1 MTRSLYILVIALL
14 ICAPQN
20 AYSQFTDSLIREVNY
35 RLWQGAKAREQ
46 VIQLKKELAI
56 DSALI
61 HEQEVVI
68 EKLDKENIQLR
79 TDNAILT
86 QTNKTFKRISGGL
99 TLLVVLLIL

>member
-1 MTRSLYILVIALL
+1 MTRSFYILVIALL
-14 ICAPQN
+14 MSAPQN

-61 HEQEVVI
+61 HEQGVVI

-86 QTNKTFKRISGGL
+86 QTTKQYKRISGAL

>member
-14 ICAPQN
+14 MFVPQN

-56 DSALI
+56 DSAVI
-61 HEQEVVI
+61 HEQGVVI

-79 TDNAILT
+79 TDNAILI
-86 QTNKTFKRISGGL
+86 QTTKQYKRISGGL

>member
-1 MTRSLYILVIALL
+1 MTRSFYILVIALL
-14 ICAPQN
+14 MFAPQN

-61 HEQEVVI
+61 HEQGVVI
-68 EKLDKENIQLR
+68 QKLDKENIQLR

>member
-1 MTRSLYILVIALL
+1 MTRSFYILVIALL
-14 ICAPQN
+14 MSAPQN

-35 RLWQGAKAREQ
+35 RLWEGAKAREQ

-56 DSALI
+56 DSAII
-61 HEQEVVI
+61 HEQGVVI
-68 EKLDKENIQLR
+68 DKLDKENIQLR

>member
-1 MTRSLYILVIALL
+1 MTRSFYILVIALL
-14 ICAPQN
+14 MSAPQN
-20 AYSQFTDSLIREVNY
+20 ASCQFTDSLIREVNY

-56 DSALI
+56 DSAI
-61 HEQEVVI
+61 INEQGVVI

-79 TDNAILT
+79 TDNAILI